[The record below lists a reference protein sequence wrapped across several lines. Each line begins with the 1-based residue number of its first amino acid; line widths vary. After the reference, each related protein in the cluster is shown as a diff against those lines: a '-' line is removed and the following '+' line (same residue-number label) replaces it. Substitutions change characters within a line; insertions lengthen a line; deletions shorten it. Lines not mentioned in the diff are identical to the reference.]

1 MPKKRLCPK
10 CGKNIVRVEES
21 DMATADDL
29 GITGAAGAIC
39 FCCPECHVILGVG
52 PNLDGLETE
61 LSNIPITLEHMLQL
75 SASLP
80 KPPKKK

>member
-1 MPKKRLCPK
+1 MPKERLCPK
-10 CGKNIVRVEES
+10 CGRNLAHVEES
-21 DMATADDL
+21 DMATVDNL

-39 FCCPECHVILGVG
+39 FCCPQCHVILGVG
-52 PNLDGLETE
+52 SNLDGLETE
-61 LSNIPITLEHMLQL
+61 VSNIPITLEHMLQL